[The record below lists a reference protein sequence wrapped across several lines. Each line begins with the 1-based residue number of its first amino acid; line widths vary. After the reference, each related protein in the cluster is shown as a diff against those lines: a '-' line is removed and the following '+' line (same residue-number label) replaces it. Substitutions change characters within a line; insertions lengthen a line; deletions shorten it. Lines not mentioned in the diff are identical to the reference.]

1 MKLSVKSVLAS
12 VVLALVSTQAQ
23 AWDKT
28 NVKVGVVGEN
38 NEFWQPIIDK
48 LRKEGV
54 NIELVRFAT
63 YPLPNRALE
72 DGEIDLNA
80 FQTGAFFK
88 EHNYHLVAIG
98 TTVIAPLSLYSDNIK
113 SPKDIKAGDT
123 VTLANDPISTG

>member
-48 LRKEGV
+48 L
-54 NIELVRFAT
+54 
-63 YPLPNRALE
+63 
-72 DGEIDLNA
+72 
-80 FQTGAFFK
+80 
-88 EHNYHLVAIG
+88 
-98 TTVIAPLSLYSDNIK
+98 
-113 SPKDIKAGDT
+113 
-123 VTLANDPISTG
+123 

>member
-48 LRKEGV
+48 LRDDGYKAKLISLIEKKE
-54 NIELVRFAT
+54 N
-63 YPLPNRALE
+63 
-72 DGEIDLNA
+72 
-80 FQTGAFFK
+80 
-88 EHNYHLVAIG
+88 
-98 TTVIAPLSLYSDNIK
+98 
-113 SPKDIKAGDT
+113 
-123 VTLANDPISTG
+123 

>member
-48 LRKEGV
+48 LRKRGRKSRLSSFC
-54 NIELVRFAT
+54 NLS
-63 YPLPNRALE
+63 
-72 DGEIDLNA
+72 
-80 FQTGAFFK
+80 
-88 EHNYHLVAIG
+88 
-98 TTVIAPLSLYSDNIK
+98 IAK
-113 SPKDIKAGDT
+113 SSIRRWRD
-123 VTLANDPISTG
+123 

>member
-54 NIELVRFAT
+54 NLELV
-63 YPLPNRALE
+63 
-72 DGEIDLNA
+72 A
-80 FQTGAFFK
+80 FC
-88 EHNYHLVAIG
+88 NLS
-98 TTVIAPLSLYSDNIK
+98 IAK
-113 SPKDIKAGDT
+113 SSIRRWRD
-123 VTLANDPISTG
+123 

>member
-12 VVLALVSTQAQ
+12 VVFALVSTQAQ

-54 NIELVRFAT
+54 NLELVYFAT

-80 FQTGAFFK
+80 FQAGAFLKTESK
-88 EHNYHLVAIG
+88 EHNTI
-98 TTVIAPLSLYSDNIK
+98 
-113 SPKDIKAGDT
+113 
-123 VTLANDPISTG
+123 